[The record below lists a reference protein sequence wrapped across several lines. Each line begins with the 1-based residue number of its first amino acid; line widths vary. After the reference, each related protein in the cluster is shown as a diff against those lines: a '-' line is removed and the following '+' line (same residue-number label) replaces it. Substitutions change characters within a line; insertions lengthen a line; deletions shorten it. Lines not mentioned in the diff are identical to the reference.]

1 MKMKYF
7 TLLFFCSLFV
17 GCSDE
22 TSTSFVNN
30 QNQQARDTIDNEDDN
45 SWVLIFADEFNIDGA
60 VDSKKWNY
68 TPRGD
73 VALPII
79 ISRMI
84 HPLFGVKMAC

>member
-68 TPRGD
+68 TCLLYTSPSPRDG
-73 VALPII
+73 LL
-79 ISRMI
+79 SRM
-84 HPLFGVKMAC
+84 PSSA

>member
-7 TLLFFCSLFV
+7 TFTVFCSLFV

-22 TSTSFVNN
+22 TSTPSVNN
-30 QNQQARDTIDNEDDN
+30 QNQQARDTIDNGDDN

-68 TPRGD
+68 TPPGEM
-73 VALPII
+73 LLMPII

-84 HPLFGVKMAC
+84 HPLFA